1 MSHLQIIANLE
12 QVTEIQAKA
21 IKALSLRL
29 AELGDTVTGQDE
41 IAAADEIYKRVVGT
55 DIWDAEE
62 KEK

>member
-29 AELGDTVTGQDE
+29 AELGDTVTGRDE

-55 DIWDAEE
+55 DIWDTEE
-62 KEK
+62 MEK